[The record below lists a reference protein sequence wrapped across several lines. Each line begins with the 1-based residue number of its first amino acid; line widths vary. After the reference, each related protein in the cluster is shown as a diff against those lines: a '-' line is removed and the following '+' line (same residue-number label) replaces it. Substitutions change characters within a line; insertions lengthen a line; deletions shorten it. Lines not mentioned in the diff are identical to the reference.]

1 MKLPLLAENIK
12 AAAALC
18 YPELLRLIF
27 PPQAVIHI
35 GAGTGNG
42 DMHLWRQWQVPCAL
56 IVDADEARL
65 DWAVKVAADNPAWQ
79 VYSAVLAESDDEID
93 YYSASNPGED
103 GLISSEKLTVLWP
116 NLRISKQI
124 RCRGRRLD
132 NLLNEEGLAAL
143 RKSSSVWV
151 LIDCLSSMS
160 ILQGAGNELDRWSV
174 LWLRVLLKPLIEDP
188 AVATLNDIEAFLHP
202 HGYRCVHIIEGN
214 HPAIGEVLF
223 VRDWHAVLTPSIE
236 QLNNENSS
244 IASERSALMKQ
255 RDALTMEVAA
265 ITPVCDKQTKLAAE
279 LQSKIDALIQEHNAH
294 AKQTEVQIEAL
305 TQTNIILD
313 QEKSAQVKRCEVLET
328 EVAIANQARNEQ
340 ANLTAEL
347 QSKIDVL
354 MQEHDSLVRQM
365 DERQAQ
371 VEVLTQANAT
381 LDQEKSKL
389 VKQRKALETEVAAA
403 SQAHDEQMRLSAE
416 LQSKIDALMQ
426 ERDDFSKQMDE
437 RLVQVGTLIQ
447 ANAKLDQ
454 ENSALVKRRKVLEAE
469 AATVTEALDEQ
480 TRLAAERQSK
490 IEALVQEHDAHIKQA
505 EEWQAQIQAL
515 TQTNATLDQ
524 EKSALAKRRKVL
536 ETEVAA
542 VSQAL
547 DEQTR
552 LAAERQ
558 SRIEE
563 LVQEHDAHIKQAE
576 EWQAQ
581 IQALTQTNVTLDQ
594 EKSALAKRR
603 KVLETEVAAVSQALD
618 EQTRLAAERQSLIYV
633 LTLERDGHSTQAS
646 DRQGQIEILTQAN
659 TKLNQEKSALMER
672 RDVLEE
678 EVATLNQAQN
688 EMTKLGALHQAEIDQ
703 LQLQLQQ
710 KQAFI
715 AKLQSEF
722 AENDSRQRLLDEQ
735 MIKAEAQIDLIK
747 DVLLRDPGL

>member
-42 DMHLWRQWQVPCAL
+42 DMYLWRQWQVPCAL
-56 IVDADEARL
+56 IVDADETRL
-65 DWAVKVAADNPAWQ
+65 DWAVKAAADNPAWQ

-116 NLRISKQI
+116 NLRISKHI

-132 NLLNEEGLAAL
+132 NLLNEEGLTAL
-143 RKSSSVWV
+143 RTSSSVWV

-223 VRDWHAVLTPSIE
+223 VRDWRAVLTPSIE

-255 RDALTMEVAA
+255 RDALTMEVAT

-294 AKQTEVQIEAL
+294 AKQSEVQIEAL
-305 TQTNIILD
+305 TQANII
-313 QEKSAQVKRCEVLET
+313 
-328 EVAIANQARNEQ
+328 
-340 ANLTAEL
+340 
-347 QSKIDVL
+347 
-354 MQEHDSLVRQM
+354 
-365 DERQAQ
+365 
-371 VEVLTQANAT
+371 

-416 LQSKIDALMQ
+416 LQSKIDALLQ

-437 RLVQVGTLIQ
+437 RLVQIGTLIQ
-447 ANAKLDQ
+447 DNAKLNQ
-454 ENSALVKRRKVLEAE
+454 ENSALVKRRKVLETE

-480 TRLAAERQSK
+480 TRLAAERQSR
-490 IEALVQEHDAHIKQA
+490 IEALVQEHDAHIKQT

-558 SRIEE
+558 SRIEA
-563 LVQEHDAHIKQAE
+563 LVQEHDAHIKQTE

-581 IQALTQTNVTLDQ
+581 IQALTQTNATLDQ

-603 KVLETEVAAVSQALD
+603 KVLETEVAAISQALD

-633 LTLERDGHSTQAS
+633 LTLERDGHSTQAG
-646 DRQGQIEILTQAN
+646 DRQGKIEMLTQAN

-672 RDVLEE
+672 RDVLEG

-688 EMTKLGALHQAEIDQ
+688 EMIKLGALHQAEIDQ